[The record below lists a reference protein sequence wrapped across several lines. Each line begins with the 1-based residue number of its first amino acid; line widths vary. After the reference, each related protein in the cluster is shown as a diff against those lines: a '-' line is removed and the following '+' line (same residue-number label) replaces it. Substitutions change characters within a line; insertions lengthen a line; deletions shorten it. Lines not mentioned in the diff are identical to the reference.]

1 MKIMLNE
8 SLDSSDMNIF
18 TKSGVSIK
26 ESSQVQTYID
36 DESIMVDIEG
46 IHSIMTRNN
55 TFYTPNCL
63 KESVP
68 G

>member
-55 TFYTPNCL
+55 TFYTADCL